1 MSAAI
6 DQATFNLSN
15 HIARMIM
22 KNLGG
27 GGVLSNPLT
36 LHFEGI
42 VSSGS
47 SRFSDVEV
55 QTMRVNLVRCRRE
68 ICKGFLKWL
77 TKL

>member
-6 DQATFNLSN
+6 DQATFDLSS
-15 HIARMIM
+15 HIARIIM

-27 GGVLSNPLT
+27 GGVLLKPLT

-42 VSSGS
+42 ISSGS
-47 SRFSDVEV
+47 SRVSDVEV

-68 ICKGFLKWL
+68 IYRGSFK
-77 TKL
+77 